1 MTHYILLLVSC
12 IFINNIIL
20 AQYLGSCPFLGTS
33 KRIETAL
40 GMGMAVV
47 FVLTLAG
54 ATTWLT
60 YNWILVSY
68 KLEFLQ
74 TIAFILIVASL
85 VQFVEMFVK
94 KSVPGL
100 YASLGIFLPLITT
113 NCAVLGVCLL
123 NIQKDYTFVE
133 TVVSS
138 AAYAM
143 GFGFALILFA
153 GILEKTALSKV
164 PKSLQGTPISLITA
178 GILALA
184 FMGFKGM
191 I

>member
-1 MTHYILLLVSC
+1 MTQYILLVVSC

-40 GMGMAVV
+40 GMGMAVT
-47 FVLTLAG
+47 FVLALAG
-54 ATTWLT
+54 ATTWLM
-60 YNWILVSY
+60 YNWVLVPY
-68 KLEFLQ
+68 KIEFLQ

-85 VQFVEMFVK
+85 VQFVEMFMK

-100 YASLGIFLPLITT
+100 YAGLGIFLPLITT

-123 NIQKDYTFVE
+123 NIQKNYTFVE
-133 TVVSS
+133 TVLSS
-138 AAYAM
+138 TAYAM

-153 GILEKTALSKV
+153 GIREKTFLAKV
-164 PKSLQGTPISLITA
+164 PESLQGTPIGLITA